1 MNGQSNFL
9 VTDSALRMSVRAD
22 GPYTRFVTRSKAALR
37 KCYRKIALTPFLVL
51 VLALAGCGEQQQT
64 RQERLYGANA
74 YRVAGDT
81 TAWSNAPFNGDAG
94 AWAHDIDE
102 RARNQNE
109 YRRIR

>member
-1 MNGQSNFL
+1 
-9 VTDSALRMSVRAD
+9 MSVCAD
-22 GPYTRFVTRSKAALR
+22 GPSTRALR
-37 KCYRKIALTPFLVL
+37 KYYRKIALTPFLVL
-51 VLALAGCGEQQQT
+51 VLAVAGCGENQQA

-81 TAWSNAPFNGDAG
+81 TAWSNAPFNGDVD
-94 AWAHDIDE
+94 AWTHDIDE

>member
-1 MNGQSNFL
+1 MSGGFRFSLNQTPRSPSAHTPL
-9 VTDSALRMSVRAD
+9 VRGA
-22 GPYTRFVTRSKAALR
+22 AALLLI
-37 KCYRKIALTPFLVL
+37 CV
-51 VLALAGCGEQQQT
+51 LAGCGEHQEA

-81 TAWSNAPFNGDAG
+81 TAWSNEPFNGDAG
-94 AWAHDIDE
+94 AWARDIDE